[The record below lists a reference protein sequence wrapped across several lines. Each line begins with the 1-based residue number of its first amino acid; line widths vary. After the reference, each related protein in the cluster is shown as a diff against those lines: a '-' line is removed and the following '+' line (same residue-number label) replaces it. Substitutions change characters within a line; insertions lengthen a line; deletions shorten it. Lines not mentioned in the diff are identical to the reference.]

1 MWRTLRTQ
9 RLPAPAPLRYAG
21 GMSTDL
27 TATIQD
33 ARAALSKLVP
43 LAVEPLA
50 ELAVGAERDNV
61 RLAAAEAILDRSGL
75 GRGATL
81 DVTTNREQHEQ
92 ATVEALALVERLAK
106 NKGALPTHTPSLD
119 ALLVLEADEVEL
131 PVAGTYAG
139 AIEAHAE

>member
-1 MWRTLRTQ
+1 
-9 RLPAPAPLRYAG
+9 
-21 GMSTDL
+21 MSTDL
-27 TATIQD
+27 TATVQD
-33 ARAALSKLVP
+33 ARQALAKLVP
-43 LAVEPLA
+43 LAVDTLA

-92 ATVEALALVERLAK
+92 ATVEALALVERLQA
-106 NKGALPTHTPSLD
+106 NKAGTSAHVASLE
-119 ALLVLEADEVEL
+119 ALLVLEGEDEEL
-131 PVAGTYAG
+131 PVAVPVAG